1 MKSETS
7 IPTDI
12 IERIENDLRNS
23 IFIFDEKGTDD
34 RLDGFTPIHMVVN
47 GNEYRLFVESTS
59 AGVFLADFWSG
70 SIDRTVVV
78 L

>member
-12 IERIENDLRNS
+12 TERIENDLRNS
-23 IFIFDEKGTDD
+23 IFVFDEKGTDD
-34 RLDGFTPIHMVVN
+34 RLDGFTPIYMVVN
-47 GNEYRLFVESTS
+47 GNEYRLFVESAS

-70 SIDRTVVV
+70 CIDRRVVV
-78 L
+78 F